1 MDETDAL
8 AQRFEAQRPHLRA
21 VAYRIL
27 GSSSEADDAVQEGW
41 LRLSR
46 GERGDVRNLDA
57 WLTTVVARVCLTMLR
72 RRKARGEEPAPEDL
86 PAPAA
91 DAGPEERA
99 VLADSVGVAL
109 LVVLDT
115 LAPAERLAFVLHDMF
130 DVPFDEIAPIV
141 DKSPAAARQL
151 ASRACRRVRG
161 ADAPGGDPGR
171 QREVVAAFLAAS
183 QDGDFDR
190 LIALLDPEV
199 VFRADAECVRLG
211 MPAEMRGARTVASNV
226 SGRARGA
233 EAAVVDGEAAWI
245 VMIRGTLRGVFR
257 FTVRGDTISAIDVIA
272 EPDRLAELDVR

>member
-1 MDETDAL
+1 MDGTEAL

-21 VAYRIL
+21 VAYRML
-27 GSSSEADDAVQEGW
+27 GSPSEADDAVQEVW

-46 GERGDVRNLDA
+46 GERDEIRNLDA
-57 WLTTVVARVCLTMLR
+57 WLTTVVARVCLTMLQ
-72 RRKARGEEPAPEDL
+72 RRKARREEPATDDV
-86 PAPAA
+86 PAPATA
-91 DAGPEERA
+91 AGPEDQA

-115 LAPAERLAFVLHDMF
+115 LGPAERLAFVLHDMF
-130 DVPFDEIAPIV
+130 DVPFDEIGTIV

-151 ASRACRRVRG
+151 ASRARRRVRG
-161 ADAPGGDPGR
+161 ADVPGGDPRR

-190 LIALLDPEV
+190 LIALLDPQV

-211 MPAEMRGARTVASNV
+211 MPAEMRGATTVASNV

-233 EAAVVDGEAAWI
+233 EAAMVDGEPAWI
-245 VMIRGTLRGVFR
+245 VVIRGTLRGVFR

-272 EPDRLAELDVR
+272 DPERLAELDVR